1 MTVKEFFYSLKN
13 KYYERKYGQEFKK
26 VEKQQ
31 AKHKQMIEDLNDDIL
46 PLSYKQTDDGKYI
59 QTNDTFIQCLVVGRL
74 TPKMKDRQDY
84 PTNLDPRLIDDILN
98 IGTKKE
104 TSIELCQVIYPLKP
118 EDENQALETAR
129 RNIAISSAMQ
139 EQQDKILGMHN
150 RVNDFAAEGLD
161 EYHRQVF
168 NGTTRLFR
176 HVLLVAVQGV
186 TTQEVDKTMNL
197 IRTYLDSKRV
207 LHETPIKAMEETY
220 KTMTPTPYVWQK
232 LFKRSVHVQL
242 CAKTS
247 LLRNPNPLLAT
258 SGRFLGINERTGNP
272 IFFNFDDPTA
282 ICGHALYIGKSGSG
296 KSTDLLKDDI
306 RAYLDGDNVIHIVPK
321 KDGITNHLRV
331 CETFAGQLIK
341 VGFGGVN
348 FNMLQVFFDLST
360 MDDSVDGYQAAF
372 SAHFASLL
380 ISIGLL
386 VGSGFSDPQ
395 KNWLYQSL
403 LKLYSDFH
411 VIDEDTGRVINTDRW
426 SDGTF
431 WPDFEDWRDILW
443 TWLNDGNHNNV
454 SGPIEALY
462 NNTSM
467 LTRKGPLGYLVNKN
481 SLDLSNQFIMADIS
495 ALDDTPNVQEA
506 LTMML
511 MSIVYTKM
519 STTKPGAPKV
529 KTLLTLDE
537 GADLIKNPLMEK
549 SIEKLFRQGRAW
561 GLYIKIVSQDLAGF
575 PPAMLE
581 MIKANTDYIL
591 LFGNLRSDNVEPLQ
605 KEFKL
610 DSDDVSRLLEQ
621 GKGKGIL
628 LIGGN
633 RIPYAN
639 ILDDFEFQ
647 TIFGTAPIPK
657 GTEEQEAAV
666 CSKEEPYAKWVREH
680 CGFTCKDWFEDP
692 TKYPNG
698 FEKMAATNPITGKQT
713 VVFYKRSLMEEDG
726 HIKNQLPDHY
736 FTVGLWAGEAWKM
749 GADDVSLDDYGTD
762 QEADIVIKFTL
773 PDGTVRII
781 AGDYETPESNNSAKD
796 LQDKRDR
803 RITKKTDGAAC
814 FTDVVF
820 IGKRDYI
827 EKLEKAIG
835 NDFVRMRGKEL
846 REYLENIKTGKLP
859 IPVPPQAQQSADM
872 A

>member
-1 MTVKEFFYSLKN
+1 MIFKNFFSDLKN
-13 KYYERKYGQEFKK
+13 KYYTRKYGQNFKK
-26 VEKQQ
+26 REQEE
-31 AKHKQMIEDLNDDIL
+31 AKHAQMIEDINDDIL
-46 PLSYKQTDDGKYI
+46 PLSYKQTEDGKYI
-59 QTNDTFIQCLVVGRL
+59 QTNDTYIQCLVVGRL

-118 EDENQALETAR
+118 EDENEALEQAR

-139 EQQDKILGMHN
+139 EQRDKVLGMHN

-186 TTQEVDKTMNL
+186 TTDEVDKTMNL

-207 LHETPIKAMEETY
+207 LHETPIQAMKETY

-272 IFFNFDDPTA
+272 IFFNFSDPSA
-282 ICGHALYIGKSGSG
+282 ICGHAMYIGMSGSG

-341 VGFGGVN
+341 VGHGGLN
-348 FNMLQVFFDLST
+348 FNMLQVFFDPSI
-360 MDDSVDGYQAAF
+360 MEDYQAAY
-372 SAHFASLL
+372 SAHFTSLL
-380 ISIGLL
+380 TSMGLL

-403 LKLYSDFH
+403 VELYSQFH
-411 VIDEDTGRVINTDRW
+411 VIDENGRVINTEKW
-426 SDGTF
+426 TDGTF

-443 TWLNDGNHNNV
+443 TWLNDGQHKNV
-454 SGPIEALY
+454 SSPIEALY
-462 NNTSM
+462 NNTAM
-467 LTRKGPLGYLVNKN
+467 LTRNGPLGYLVNKN
-481 SLDLSNQFIMADIS
+481 GLDLSNQMIMADIS
-495 ALDDTPNVQEA
+495 ALDETPNVQQA
-506 LTMML
+506 ISMML
-511 MSIVYTKM
+511 MSIVYTKL

-529 KTLLTLDE
+529 RTLLTLDE
-537 GADLIKNPLMEK
+537 GADLVKNPLMEK

-575 PPAMLE
+575 PSRMLE

-591 LFGNLRSDNVEPLQ
+591 LFGNMRSDNVEPIE

-610 DSDDVSRLLEQ
+610 NPEEVSRLLEP
-621 GKGKGIL
+621 GHGRGLMI
-628 LIGGN
+628 IGGN

-639 ILDDFEFQ
+639 ILDDFESL
-647 TIFGTAPIPK
+647 TIFG
-657 GTEEQEAAV
+657 
-666 CSKEEPYAKWVREH
+666 KEPVNSEIDKNIHEPVFIDEPFVKWVIEN
-680 CGFTCKDWFEDP
+680 CKFTCKDWLVDP
-692 TKYPNG
+692 TIYPNG
-698 FEKMAATNPITGKQT
+698 YEKQAATNPITGRNT
-713 VVFYKRSLMEEDG
+713 VVFYNRTLLEEDG
-726 HIKNQLPDHY
+726 QIKNQLPDHY
-736 FTVGLWAGEAWKM
+736 FTVGLLAGEALRM
-749 GADDVSLDDYGTD
+749 GADFVSLDDYGTG
-762 QEADIVIKFTL
+762 QEADIVIGFTL
-773 PDGTVRII
+773 PDGSKRII
-781 AGDYETPESNNSAKD
+781 AGEYETPESNNSVKD
-796 LQDKRDR
+796 LQAKRDR
-803 RITKKTDGAAC
+803 LVTKETDGSAC
-814 FTDVVF
+814 FTDVIF
-820 IGKRDYI
+820 IGKRDYV
-827 EKLEKAIG
+827 EKLEKAVG
-835 NDFVRMRGKEL
+835 KDFVRMRGTEL
-846 REYLENIKTGKLP
+846 REYLKNIKIGKLP
-859 IPVPPQAQQSADM
+859 IPAPPPVKQKPITV
-872 A
+872 

>member
-1 MTVKEFFYSLKN
+1 MTIVKEFFYSLKN
-13 KYYERKYGQEFKK
+13 KYYERKYGQDFKK
-26 VEKQQ
+26 KEQEQ
-31 AKHKQMIEDLNDDIL
+31 AKHRQMIDDINDDIL
-46 PLSYKQTDDGKYI
+46 PLSYKQTEDGKYI

-118 EDENQALETAR
+118 EDENEALEQAR

-139 EQQDKILGMHN
+139 EQRDKVLGMHN

-186 TTQEVDKTMNL
+186 TTEEVNKTMNL

-207 LHETPIKAMEETY
+207 LHETPIQAMKETY

-272 IFFNFDDPTA
+272 IFFNFSDPTA
-282 ICGHALYIGKSGSG
+282 ICGHAMYIGMSGSG

-321 KDGITNHLRV
+321 KDGLTNHLKV

-341 VGFGGVN
+341 VGHGGLN
-348 FNMLQVFFDLST
+348 FNMLQVFFDPSI
-360 MDDSVDGYQAAF
+360 MEDYQAAY
-372 SAHFASLL
+372 SAHFTSLL
-380 ISIGLL
+380 TSMGLL

-403 LKLYSDFH
+403 VELYSQFH
-411 VIDEDTGRVINTDRW
+411 VIDENGRVINTEKW
-426 SDGTF
+426 TDGTF

-443 TWLNDGNHNNV
+443 TWLNDGQHKNV
-454 SGPIEALY
+454 SSPIEALY
-462 NNTSM
+462 NNTAM
-467 LTRKGPLGYLVNKN
+467 LTRNGPLGYLVNKN
-481 SLDLSNQFIMADIS
+481 GLDLSNQMIMADIS

-506 LTMML
+506 ITMML
-511 MSIVYTKM
+511 MSIVYTKL
-519 STTKPGAPKV
+519 SITKPGAAKV
-529 KTLLTLDE
+529 RTLLTLDE
-537 GADLIKNPLMEK
+537 GADLVKNPTMEK

-575 PPAMLE
+575 PSTMLE

-591 LFGNLRSDNVEPLQ
+591 LFGNMRSDNVEPIE

-610 DSDDVSRLLEQ
+610 NPEEVSRLLEP
-621 GKGKGIL
+621 GHGRGLMI
-628 LIGGN
+628 IGGN

-639 ILDDFEFQ
+639 ILDDFESL
-647 TIFGTAPIPK
+647 TIFGTEPIDSK
-657 GTEEQEAAV
+657 LEEQIQ
-666 CSKEEPYAKWVREH
+666 EPVFIDEPFVKWVNEN
-680 CGFTCKDWFEDP
+680 CKFTCKDWLIDP

-698 FEKMAATNPITGKQT
+698 YEKMAATNPITGRQT
-713 VVFYKRSLMEEDG
+713 VVFYNRSLMEEDG
-726 HIKNQLPDHY
+726 SIKNQLPDHY
-736 FTVGLWAGEAWKM
+736 FTVGLWAGEALRM
-749 GADDVSLDDYGTD
+749 GADFVSLDDYGTG
-762 QEADIVIKFTL
+762 QEADIVIGFTL
-773 PDGTVRII
+773 PDGSKRII
-781 AGDYETPESNNSAKD
+781 AGEYETPESNNSVKD
-796 LQDKRDR
+796 LQAKRDR
-803 RITKKTDGAAC
+803 LVTRELDGAAC
-814 FTDVVF
+814 FSDVIFTCKKPLV
-820 IGKRDYI
+820 
-827 EKLEKAIG
+827 EKLEKAAG
-835 NDFVRMRGKEL
+835 KDFVKMRGSEL
-846 REYLENIKTGKLP
+846 REYLENIQLGKLP
-859 IPVPPQAQQSADM
+859 IPVPCPVKQKRNKA
-872 A
+872 